1 MRNLIG
7 QLTRNRILK
16 ITVISSL
23 LSLIIFYVINS
34 NDQNLQPIYIDSFV
48 LDDLDGQP
56 LDILDLH
63 NQQPLIINFW
73 ATWCAPCRKEMPLLN
88 NYYLTKKA
96 DQANVLGIAI
106 DEIDQV
112 NSFIAELGIDFP
124 VLVGQSEA
132 YELMQTLGNSILTLP
147 YTILVNNEG
156 RIIWSKSTEIKRED
170 LEQLQHLPN
179 E

>member
-1 MRNLIG
+1 MRNLIS
-7 QLTRNRILK
+7 QLTRNRIL
-16 ITVISSL
+16 IIIVISSL
-23 LSLIIFYVINS
+23 LSLIIFYVINT
-34 NDQNLQPIYIDSFV
+34 NDQDLQPIYMDSFV

-63 NQQPLIINFW
+63 NQEPLIINFW

-88 NYYLTKKA
+88 NYYLTKNA

-112 NSFIAELGIDFP
+112 NSFVAELGIDFP

-170 LEQLQHLPN
+170 LEQLQHLVN
-179 E
+179 K

>member
-1 MRNLIG
+1 M
-7 QLTRNRILK
+7 
-16 ITVISSL
+16 SSL
-23 LSLIIFYVINS
+23 LSLTIFYVVNS
-34 NDQNLQPIYIDSFV
+34 DNQDLQTIYIDSFV

-63 NQQPLIINFW
+63 NQEPLIINFW

-88 NYYLTKKA
+88 NYYLTRNS

-106 DEIDQV
+106 DDIDQV
-112 NSFIAELGIDFP
+112 NSFIAELGINFP

-132 YELMQTLGNSILTLP
+132 YELMQTLGNTILTLP
-147 YTILVNNEG
+147 YTILVNSEG

-170 LEQLQHLPN
+170 LEQIQQLK
-179 E
+179 

>member
-1 MRNLIG
+1 M
-7 QLTRNRILK
+7 
-16 ITVISSL
+16 SSL
-23 LSLIIFYVINS
+23 LSLTIFYVVNS
-34 NDQNLQPIYIDSFV
+34 DNQDLQPIYIDSFV

-63 NQQPLIINFW
+63 NQEPLIINFW

-88 NYYLTKKA
+88 NYYLTRNS

-106 DEIDQV
+106 DDIDQV
-112 NSFIAELGIDFP
+112 NSFLAELGINFP

-132 YELMQTLGNSILTLP
+132 YELMQTLGNTILTLP
-147 YTILVNNEG
+147 YTILVNSEG

-170 LEQLQHLPN
+170 LEQIQQLK
-179 E
+179 

>member
-1 MRNLIG
+1 
-7 QLTRNRILK
+7 
-16 ITVISSL
+16 
-23 LSLIIFYVINS
+23 LSLTIFYVVNS
-34 NDQNLQPIYIDSFV
+34 DNQDLQPVYIDSFV

-63 NQQPLIINFW
+63 NQEPLIINFW

-88 NYYLTKKA
+88 NYYLTRNS

-106 DEIDQV
+106 DDIDQV
-112 NSFIAELGIDFP
+112 NSFIAELGINFP

-132 YELMQTLGNSILTLP
+132 YELMQTLGNTILTLP
-147 YTILVNNEG
+147 YTILVNSEG

-170 LEQLQHLPN
+170 LEQIHQLK
-179 E
+179 